1 MNRVTGPMLS
11 QQISLAGRRRKNSG
25 AIVPEQWKPI
35 IAELN
40 EYVAA
45 GAGKNRQAV
54 LCMGVDRGD
63 DGAAILCRHNAERNS
78 EFCQAH
84 DKRSKR

>member
-1 MNRVTGPMLS
+1 MSRGPMLS

-25 AIVPEQWKPI
+25 AAVPEQWRPI

-40 EYVAA
+40 EYVTA

-54 LCMGVDRGD
+54 LCMGVDVAED
-63 DGAAILCRHNAERNS
+63 SSIVLCRHNAERNK
-78 EFCQAH
+78 EFCEAH
-84 DKRSKR
+84 DKQRR